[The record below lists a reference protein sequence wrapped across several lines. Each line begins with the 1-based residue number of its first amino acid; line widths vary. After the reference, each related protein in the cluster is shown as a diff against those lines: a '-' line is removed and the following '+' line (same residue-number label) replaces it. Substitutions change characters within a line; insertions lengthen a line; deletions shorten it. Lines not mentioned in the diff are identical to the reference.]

1 MAGQTVNRSADSQ
14 SMASSTSLQQV
25 VPQRPLFCF
34 FLMAYACSWIVWIP
48 YVLSVWSIIPVN
60 TFTSLTFSIGTFLGP
75 TLAAFVVTGIT
86 EGEIG
91 FHYSFPHQW

>member
-25 VPQRPLFCF
+25 VRQRPLFCF

-48 YVLSVWSIIPVN
+48 YVLSVWSIIPALWTN
-60 TFTSLTFSIGTFLGP
+60 SNP
-75 TLAAFVVTGIT
+75 TPAFLAAGFESRSDTGRRPS
-86 EGEIG
+86 EL
-91 FHYSFPHQW
+91 